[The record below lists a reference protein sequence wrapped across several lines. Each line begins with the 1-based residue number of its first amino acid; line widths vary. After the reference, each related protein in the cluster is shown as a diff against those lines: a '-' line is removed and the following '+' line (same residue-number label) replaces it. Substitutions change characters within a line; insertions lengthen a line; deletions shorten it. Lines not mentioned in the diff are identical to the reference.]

1 MVWGCMMK
9 GKKGLLV
16 VLEYP
21 GGRGGGMNARRYQEQ
36 VLEGKLLEFY
46 QEMDSERGDIKF
58 QHDGAPSH
66 TAKSTKKW
74 LSDHGIPLFPHPP
87 SSPDLN
93 PIEPVW
99 HKLKHGV
106 QARPCHPTSV
116 LSLIDAVKE
125 VWEGITVET
134 IDNADAV
141 ANVIFDELFKSFIT
155 MITRTA
161 VTVEPTDSGDS
172 TQTAPVTSS
181 SQNPPSTNPQSQP
194 QNQPPPAQ
202 TMPSTQSTQTQQSP
216 SPATSGNPSL
226 SNPST
231 IIPLVPPVQTHLF
244 LTLPPRGHCEPP
256 TIFHCDY

>member
-1 MVWGCMMK
+1 MK

-66 TAKSTKKW
+66 TAKSMKKW
-74 LSDHGIPLFPHPP
+74 LSDHGIPLFPHLP

-116 LSLIDAVKE
+116 LSLREAVKE

-134 IDNADAV
+134 IDKYAGRMDEVVKAVLDA
-141 ANVIFDELFKSFIT
+141 EGGH
-155 MITRTA
+155 TR
-161 VTVEPTDSGDS
+161 
-172 TQTAPVTSS
+172 
-181 SQNPPSTNPQSQP
+181 
-194 QNQPPPAQ
+194 
-202 TMPSTQSTQTQQSP
+202 
-216 SPATSGNPSL
+216 
-226 SNPST
+226 
-231 IIPLVPPVQTHLF
+231 
-244 LTLPPRGHCEPP
+244 
-256 TIFHCDY
+256 Y